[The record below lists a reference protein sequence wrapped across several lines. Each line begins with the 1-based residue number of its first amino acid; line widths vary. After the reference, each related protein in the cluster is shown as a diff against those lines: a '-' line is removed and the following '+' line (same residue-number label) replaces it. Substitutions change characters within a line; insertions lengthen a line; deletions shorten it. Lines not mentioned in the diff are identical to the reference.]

1 MDIKDKAQA
10 EMLRAE
16 NDAAMILAER
26 SGSSVNKISIRSLRP
41 TDIKIFTAGTSGT
54 DKTMGENDLT
64 VATGTTENTL
74 STDVL
79 TTEAMVI
86 EGLYLPAVTGVT
98 TSYISIF
105 IGDAKQRW
113 YRGARVTAEE
123 NSTLYF
129 DDPVVIRP
137 GDEVKVRFLTSD
149 ASATHPI
156 EILGKLLKAQ
166 A

>member
-1 MDIKDKAQA
+1 MDIKDKVQSAMVQA
-10 EMLRAE
+10 EA
-16 NDAAMILAER
+16 DA
-26 SGSSVNKISIRSLRP
+26 VNYVMNAGNGYRVTSMRDLRP
-41 TDIKIFTAGTSGT
+41 DDIKDFTAGTSGT
-54 DKTMGENDLT
+54 SKTMGENDTT

-74 STDVL
+74 STDIL
-79 TTEAMVI
+79 NNESYVI

-98 TSYISIF
+98 TTYVSMF

-113 YRGARVTAEE
+113 VRGARVTAEP

-129 DDPVVIRP
+129 DTPLVVKPSETIK
-137 GDEVKVRFLTSD
+137 VKFLTSA

-156 EILGKLLKAQ
+156 EILGKKVKGQ